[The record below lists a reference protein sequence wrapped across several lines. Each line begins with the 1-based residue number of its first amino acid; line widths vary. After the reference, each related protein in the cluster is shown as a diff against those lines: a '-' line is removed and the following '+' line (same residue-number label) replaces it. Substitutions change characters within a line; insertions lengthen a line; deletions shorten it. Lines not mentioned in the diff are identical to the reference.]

1 MSRSP
6 LLRSRL
12 VAALAKRTLLA
23 SSSAF
28 RRSSTVLSG
37 PRLSISALVYHR
49 RRPPVTRPHRCTPA
63 VRGGPRRRDPGR
75 KSCER
80 FSARIPYG
88 LFPHPLNFR
97 YRSHPV
103 RMGQIPSAP
112 PPHSERG
119 GCVGAVWVACH
130 GAGRQG
136 GDHSRSSG
144 ERRTN
149 DGYGDGLDVG
159 PPEARGGGAGG
170 RLRPRTQAGVLSPVG
185 GRGTRRRAGRAQDT
199 PFAGCRRSGPHLSC
213 VRGREIGGL

>member
-28 RRSSTVLSG
+28 RRSSTVRSG
-37 PRLSISALVYHR
+37 ARLSISALVYHR
-49 RRPPVTRPHRCTPA
+49 RLPPVTRPYKRTPA
-63 VRGGPRRRDPGR
+63 VCGGSRRRGPGR

-80 FSARIPYG
+80 FSARIPCG
-88 LFPHPLNFR
+88 LFPHSRNFR
-97 YRSHPV
+97 YRSHPL
-103 RMGQIPSAP
+103 RMGQIPAAP

-159 PPEARGGGAGG
+159 SPGARGGGAGD
-170 RLRPRTQAGVLSPVG
+170 RLRPRTQAGVLVPVAD
-185 GRGTRRRAGRAQDT
+185 RAPRRRAQDT
-199 PFAGCRRSGPHLSC
+199 PFGGCRRSGPHLSC
-213 VRGREIGGL
+213 VR

>member
-28 RRSSTVLSG
+28 RRSSTVRSG
-37 PRLSISALVYHR
+37 ARLSISALVYHR
-49 RRPPVTRPHRCTPA
+49 RLPPVTRPHRCTLA

-75 KSCER
+75 KSSER
-80 FSARIPYG
+80 FSARISDGP
-88 LFPHPLNFR
+88 LSHPLNLR

-119 GCVGAVWVACH
+119 GCVGAVWVAWH
-130 GAGRQG
+130 RAGREG
-136 GDHSRSSG
+136 GDHSRTSG
-144 ERRTN
+144 GRRTN

-170 RLRPRTQAGVLSPVG
+170 RLRPRTQAGGLVSLG
-185 GRGTRRRAGRAQDT
+185 GRGTPPR
-199 PFAGCRRSGPHLSC
+199 
-213 VRGREIGGL
+213 

>member
-28 RRSSTVLSG
+28 RRSSTVRSG
-37 PRLSISALVYHR
+37 ARLSISALVYHR
-49 RRPPVTRPHRCTPA
+49 RLPPVTRPYRCTLA
-63 VRGGPRRRDPGR
+63 ARGGPHRRVPVR
-75 KSCER
+75 KLCGR

-88 LFPHPLNFR
+88 LFPHSRNFR

-103 RMGQIPSAP
+103 RMRRIPSAP

-119 GCVGAVWVACH
+119 GGVGAVWVAYH
-130 GAGRQG
+130 WAGRQG

-170 RLRPRTQAGVLSPVG
+170 RLRPRTQAGVLISEG
-185 GRGTRRRAGRAQDT
+185 DRA
-199 PFAGCRRSGPHLSC
+199 
-213 VRGREIGGL
+213 

>member
-1 MSRSP
+1 
-6 LLRSRL
+6 L

-28 RRSSTVLSG
+28 RRSSTVRSG
-37 PRLSISALVYHR
+37 ARLSISALVYHR
-49 RRPPVTRPHRCTPA
+49 RLPPVTRPYRCTPA

-80 FSARIPYG
+80 FSARVSQGP
-88 LFPHPLNFR
+88 LPHPLNFL
-97 YRSHPV
+97 YRP
-103 RMGQIPSAP
+103 RALRIDRIPGAP

-119 GCVGAVWVACH
+119 GCVGAVWVVRLR
-130 GAGRQG
+130 AGRQG

-149 DGYGDGLDVG
+149 DGYGDGLDG
-159 PPEARGGGAGG
+159 CPPEARGGGAGG
-170 RLRPRTQAGVLSPVG
+170 RLRPRTPVGVLVPAG
-185 GRGTRRRAGRAQDT
+185 DRTPRRRTGRAQDT

-213 VRGREIGGL
+213 VS